1 MNIEAVHD
9 VHKVGGIILG
19 APETDQVGRLLVVR
33 ALERKYFAIPGG
45 IREPGEK
52 SADTLRREMLEEL
65 GLTVTGAKPY
75 DEFSGHAPG
84 RPYRRVRLELFLVH
98 AYSGYPTPLS
108 EIVELAWVNT
118 RHLQE
123 GIALDGLMVEHE
135 LVPRLHREGR
145 IH

>member
-45 IREPGEK
+45 IRELCET
-52 SADTLRREMLEEL
+52 SVDTLRREMHEEL
-65 GLTVTGAKPY
+65 GLVITDVEPY
-75 DEFSGHAPG
+75 DEFFGHAPG

-98 AYSGYPTPLS
+98 GYLGHPMPSS
-108 EIVELAWVNT
+108 EIVELAWVNST
-118 RHLQE
+118 HYRE
-123 GIALDGLMVEHE
+123 GVTLDGLMVEHE
-135 LVPRLHREGR
+135 VLPRLRREGR
-145 IH
+145 IQ